1 MVKLNNYEVLSFN
14 EFGFHS
20 LSLYNFRIDEE
31 TLADYVM
38 SQMTFAIEAHKVSG
52 ILNMN
57 KLIMA
62 HDFKLE
68 ASIDLTRTLTQTKS
82 VILPGRKRPQE
93 VTETTQAYAGTL
105 VVEMNL
111 QSGDTEDE
119 MKRNY

>member
-20 LSLYNFRIDEE
+20 LSLYNFRVDEE
-31 TLADYVM
+31 TLAEYVM
-38 SQMTFAIEAHKVSG
+38 SQMTFAIEAHNVAG

-68 ASIDLTRTLTQTKS
+68 ACIDLTQTLT
-82 VILPGRKRPQE
+82 
-93 VTETTQAYAGTL
+93 
-105 VVEMNL
+105 
-111 QSGDTEDE
+111 
-119 MKRNY
+119 